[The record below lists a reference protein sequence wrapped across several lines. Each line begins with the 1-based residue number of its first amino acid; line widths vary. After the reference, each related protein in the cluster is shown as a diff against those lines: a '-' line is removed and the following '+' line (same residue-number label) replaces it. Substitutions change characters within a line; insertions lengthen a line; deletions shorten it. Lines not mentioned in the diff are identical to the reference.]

1 MRRDAVE
8 VEELEG
14 SKAERD
20 GDRLC
25 EALVGTL
32 EERLDAGIESDLPA
46 EGAENERG
54 NEVAVFR
61 RQLRGVGGVKQVV
74 AISLPCCDEHEDV
87 EGREA
92 CGRDWLGFGRWLGQR
107 CFFLF

>member
-8 VEELEG
+8 VKKLEG
-14 SKAERD
+14 SETECD
-20 GDRLC
+20 GDRLR

-46 EGAENERG
+46 EGAENEG
-54 NEVAVFR
+54 GDEVAVSR

-74 AISLPCCDEHEDV
+74 AVSLPCCDKRKDV

-92 CGRDWLGFGRWLGQR
+92 RWGDWFGFGRCLGQR
-107 CFFLF
+107 